1 MLESDEAARRL
12 GVKVTTLY
20 AYVSRGLLVSHPAP
34 EGRRRLFAVDDV
46 ERLARRSRQG
56 KTVETRMATVTTA
69 VTQLTDDGP
78 VYRGVRAVDLATT
91 EPFEDVAAWLWRG
104 SARSDGPD
112 VTGDFE
118 PWMPLDLGPPP
129 TMSPSDRMRWVVVMA
144 GARDRLRS
152 DLRPEAVTATARRVA
167 ASMVEALPWP
177 DPSSSSRPEVP
188 LSLADG
194 RERPGALA
202 ARLAAKLSRE
212 PSATL
217 VRALNAALVLMAD
230 HELATSTM
238 AVRVAASTRADPY
251 DALLAGLATLA
262 GPLHGG
268 ASQQAYTLLLEAK
281 HNGAE
286 QALNDTLRWQGVL
299 PGFGHSVYK
308 RGDARYAVL
317 IDLFEELAPAEDVAM
332 VHTLVAL
339 AAEHS
344 IPPPNV
350 DLALAAMTWAAGMSP
365 DAGRTTFAVARVAGW
380 TAHYLEELDE
390 RPLRYR
396 ARAVYV
402 APGRPVSGP
411 TGPRVQA
418 GTVGPGPP
426 TLGA

>member
-1 MLESDEAARRL
+1 
-12 GVKVTTLY
+12 
-20 AYVSRGLLVSHPAP
+20 
-34 EGRRRLFAVDDV
+34 
-46 ERLARRSRQG
+46 
-56 KTVETRMATVTTA
+56 
-69 VTQLTDDGP
+69 
-78 VYRGVRAVDLATT
+78 
-91 EPFEDVAAWLWRG
+91 
-104 SARSDGPD
+104 
-112 VTGDFE
+112 
-118 PWMPLDLGPPP
+118 
-129 TMSPSDRMRWVVVMA
+129 
-144 GARDRLRS
+144 
-152 DLRPEAVTATARRVA
+152 
-167 ASMVEALPWP
+167 MVEALPWP

-212 PSATL
+212 PSAAL

-286 QALNDTLRWQGVL
+286 RALNDTLRWQGVL

-317 IDLFEELAPAEDVAM
+317 IGLFEELAPAEDVAM

-350 DLALAAMTWAAGMSP
+350 DLALAAMAWAAGMSP

-402 APGRPVSGP
+402 APGRPGSGP